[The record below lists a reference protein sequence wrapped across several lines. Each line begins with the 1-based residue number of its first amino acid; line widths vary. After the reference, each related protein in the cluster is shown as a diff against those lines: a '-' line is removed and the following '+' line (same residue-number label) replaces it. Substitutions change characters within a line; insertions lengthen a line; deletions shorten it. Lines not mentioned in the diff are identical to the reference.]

1 MIESTDRFDARVRIF
16 CLSPSPLSRSPG
28 GSNIGVTSQMESTSL
43 IVGAAGGLILGGG
56 LVFLYLLIAGKD
68 AKSKAKLVMDD
79 AMREIEGNRKEA
91 ELRIKEDNLNRK
103 AEA

>member
-1 MIESTDRFDARVRIF
+1 
-16 CLSPSPLSRSPG
+16 
-28 GSNIGVTSQMESTSL
+28 MESTSL